1 MNYGLISHCINYA
14 EIKGENRVGG
24 IVGYNG
30 AVNKTVTSCVI
41 AQCENKG
48 TITGKDEVGGIAAYS
63 SGTVKECTNKATV
76 TATDGYA
83 GGIVGYNYEGS
94 ILLDSCY
101 NSGEV
106 SASAYSGGISGKIIQ
121 L

>member
-1 MNYGLISHCINYA
+1 MRI
-14 EIKGENRVGG
+14 
-24 IVGYNG
+24 
-30 AVNKTVTSCVI
+30 
-41 AQCENKG
+41 KG

-106 SASAYSGGISGKIIQ
+106 SASAYSGGISGKSYNCDISKFI
-121 L
+121 